1 MSDVGA
7 TLALLQLGDSFFPSG
22 AASFSWG
29 LETLRAD
36 GLLRGAADVEAFVGG
51 QIAQRWSQ
59 FDRPAVLAAFRAHGD
74 IERLCAIDREI
85 DAATLSREA
94 REGARRIGIALL
106 KVHDGLGTVGA
117 AAYRDR
123 IAAGEAFGQMAA
135 VHGFV
140 GHATGLDAASTCAM
154 SAYQLGFSI
163 VSAGLRIGLLGHVD
177 AQRILQS
184 QRERIAAIMT
194 ADAVAADALH
204 AYAPAAEIAMMRH
217 ETGQG
222 RMFAN

>member
-1 MSDVGA
+1 MTDIGLS
-7 TLALLQLGDSFFPSG
+7 LALLQLGDSFFPSG

-36 GLLRGAADVEAFVGG
+36 GLLRDAGDVEAFVGG
-51 QIAQRWSQ
+51 QLSQRWAQ
-59 FDRPAVLAAFRAHGD
+59 FDRPAVLAAFRAAGD
-74 IERLCAIDREI
+74 IERLCAIDRGI

-94 REGARRIGIALL
+94 REGARRIGVALL
-106 KVHDGLGTVGA
+106 KVHDGLGTAGA
-117 AAYRDR
+117 ADYRAR
-123 IAAGEAFGQMAA
+123 IASGAAFGQMAA
-135 VHGFV
+135 VHGFI
-140 GHATGLDAASTCAM
+140 GHGCGLDENGTCAM

-177 AQRILQS
+177 AQRILQA
-184 QRERIAAIMT
+184 QRARIAVIMAT
-194 ADAVAADALH
+194 DPVAADEIH

-217 ETGQG
+217 ETGHG

>member
-36 GLLRGAADVEAFVGG
+36 GLLRGTTDVEAFVSG

-74 IERLCAIDREI
+74 MGRLCAIDREI
-85 DAATLSREA
+85 DAATWSREA

-106 KVHDGLGTVGA
+106 KVHDSLGTVGA

-154 SAYQLGFSI
+154 SASQFGFK
-163 VSAGLRIGLLGHVD
+163 IGRAHV
-177 AQRILQS
+177 
-184 QRERIAAIMT
+184 
-194 ADAVAADALH
+194 
-204 AYAPAAEIAMMRH
+204 
-217 ETGQG
+217 
-222 RMFAN
+222 